1 MVKFFFDYVLIL
13 IFSPIIIIIMIIT
26 STLIAIFMGRPIFY
40 VQERVGLNRKVFKII
55 KFRTMNEIKSTDL
68 SYVDTSKD
76 LQRITV
82 LGKFLRSTS
91 LDELP
96 EIINV
101 LKRDMSLVGPRPL
114 LKEYLEIYSKRQ
126 LQRHNILPGITGLAQ
141 VRGRNTIN
149 WEKRFNLDLIYI
161 KKHSLFFD
169 LKIIIITLLHIFI
182 RKNMKSKKN
191 MISDKFKKK

>member
-1 MVKFFFDYVLIL
+1 MIKLFFDYIFIL
-13 IFSPIIIIIMIIT
+13 VFSPIIIVMMIFI

-40 VQERVGLNRKVFKII
+40 LQERVGLNKKVFTII
-55 KFRTMNEIKSTDL
+55 KFRTMNKIKNSNL
-68 SYVDTSKD
+68 NYVDTSMD

-96 EIINV
+96 EILNV

-114 LKEYLEIYSKRQ
+114 LKEYLELYSKRQ
-126 LQRHNILPGITGLAQ
+126 LQRHNVLPGITGLAQ
-141 VRGRNTIN
+141 IRGRNTID

-161 KKHSLFFD
+161 KKHSVLLD
-169 LKIIIITLLHIFI
+169 LKIIIITFLHIFT
-182 RKNMKSKKN
+182 RKNMRVKKN
-191 MISDKFKKK
+191 TISNKFKKR

>member
-1 MVKFFFDYVLIL
+1 MIKLIFDYIIIL
-13 IFSPIIIIIMIIT
+13 IFIPIIIILIIFI
-26 STLIAIFMGRPIFY
+26 SLFILFFMGRPIFY
-40 VQERVGLNRKVFKII
+40 LQERVGLNNKVFKII
-55 KFRTMNEIKSTDL
+55 KFRTMNNIDVSTL
-68 SYVDTSKD
+68 NYIDTSID
-76 LQRITV
+76 MQRITV

-114 LKEYLEIYSKRQ
+114 LKEYLELYSKRQ

-141 VRGRNTIN
+141 IRGRNTIN

-161 KKHSLFFD
+161 KKQGIFFD
-169 LKIIIITLLHIFI
+169 LKIIIVTLMHIIT
-182 RKNMKSKKN
+182 RKNMRSKKN

>member
-1 MVKFFFDYVLIL
+1 MIKLIFDYIIIL
-13 IFSPIIIIIMIIT
+13 IFIPIIIILIIFI
-26 STLIAIFMGRPIFY
+26 SLFILFFMGRPIFY
-40 VQERVGLNRKVFKII
+40 LQERVGLNNKVFNII
-55 KFRTMNEIKSTDL
+55 KFRTMNNINDSTL

-76 LQRITV
+76 MQRITI
-82 LGKFLRSTS
+82 LGKFLRYTS

-114 LKEYLEIYSKRQ
+114 LKEYLELYSKRQ

-141 VRGRNTIN
+141 IRGRNTII

-161 KKHSLFFD
+161 KKQSIFFD
-169 LKIIIITLLHIFI
+169 LKIIIVTLMHIIT
-182 RKNMKSKKN
+182 RKNMRSKKN
-191 MISDKFKKK
+191 MISEKFKKK

>member
-1 MVKFFFDYVLIL
+1 MIKLFFDYIFIL
-13 IFSPIIIIIMIIT
+13 VFSPIIIVMMIFI

-40 VQERVGLNRKVFKII
+40 LQERVGLNKKVFTII
-55 KFRTMNEIKSTDL
+55 KFRTMNKIKNSNL
-68 SYVDTSKD
+68 NYVDTSMD

-96 EIINV
+96 EILNV

-114 LKEYLEIYSKRQ
+114 LKEYLELYSKRQ
-126 LQRHNILPGITGLAQ
+126 LQRHNVLPGITGLAQ
-141 VRGRNTIN
+141 IRGRNTID

-161 KKHSLFFD
+161 KKHSVLFD
-169 LKIIIITLLHIFI
+169 LKIIIITFLHIFT
-182 RKNMKSKKN
+182 RKNMRVKKN
-191 MISDKFKKK
+191 TISNKFKKR

>member
-1 MVKFFFDYVLIL
+1 MIKLIFDYIIIL
-13 IFSPIIIIIMIIT
+13 IFIPIIIILIIFI
-26 STLIAIFMGRPIFY
+26 SLFILFFMGRPIFY
-40 VQERVGLNRKVFKII
+40 LQERVGLNNKVFNII
-55 KFRTMNEIKSTDL
+55 KFRTMNNINDSTL

-76 LQRITV
+76 MQRITI

-114 LKEYLEIYSKRQ
+114 LKEYLELYSKRQ

-141 VRGRNTIN
+141 IRGRNTII

-161 KKHSLFFD
+161 KKQSIFFD
-169 LKIIIITLLHIFI
+169 LKIIIVTLMHIIT
-182 RKNMKSKKN
+182 RKNMRSKKN
-191 MISDKFKKK
+191 MISEKFKKK